1 MKEAPKGGDTMAGK
15 TGYKNKWQAENCE
28 RISLVVKKGR
38 KQSIKDFAAKH
49 GETLNGF
56 INKAIDEKIERDT
69 AGNEE

>member
-1 MKEAPKGGDTMAGK
+1 MAGK
-15 TGYKNKWQAENCE
+15 TEYKNKWQAENCE

-38 KQSIKDFAAKH
+38 KQSIKDFATKH

>member
-1 MKEAPKGGDTMAGK
+1 MAGK
-15 TGYKNKWQAENCE
+15 TEYKNRWQSENRE

-69 AGNEE
+69 SENEE

>member
-1 MKEAPKGGDTMAGK
+1 MAGK
-15 TGYKNKWQAENCE
+15 TEYKNRWQSENCE

-69 AGNEE
+69 SENEE

>member
-1 MKEAPKGGDTMAGK
+1 MAGK
-15 TGYKNKWQAENCE
+15 TEYKNKWQAENCE

-49 GETLNGF
+49 GDTLNGF

-69 AGNEE
+69 SEDEE

>member
-1 MKEAPKGGDTMAGK
+1 MAGK
-15 TGYKNKWQAENCE
+15 TEYKNKWQAENCE

-38 KQSIKDFAAKH
+38 KQYIKDFAAKR

-69 AGNEE
+69 SENEE